1 MGAMTRL
8 LDERGGFPWDQ
19 RRRSVSARVRALY
32 WEPERFAEIRI
43 LDPAFAARVMNCH
56 RLPFHRAL
64 MLFRYRWRIYRA
76 PGGDLVHAVDQF
88 IAQAQ
93 AENVKR

>member
-1 MGAMTRL
+1 MMQLLEEMGGLPDGQRL
-8 LDERGGFPWDQ
+8 RP
-19 RRRSVSARVRALY
+19 VSERVRALD
-32 WEPERFAEIRI
+32 WQLERFGEMCI
-43 LDPAFAARVMNCH
+43 LDPSFAARVMNCH